1 MRISKKPR
9 KSKQKAKMSFGS
21 KGCLGV
27 DITPTAIN
35 MVHLAGSVPGNLRL
49 ENYTIQP
56 LPKGV
61 IINGNIED
69 HDQLVS
75 YLQQA
80 YQRLGSSCKNVTAA
94 LPQALTNI
102 QTITYDARSADLPVD
117 EFVELEASQ
126 TIGSDNLS
134 YDFQVTAELQ
144 NGNVQEIVMAAAK
157 RDDVDLRRD
166 LFADADIPLSQM
178 DVDTF
183 AVVNAFSV
191 WIDQFAPDL
200 EHQKLAIFHVD
211 EEQTKALIL
220 QNGSIVYKQE
230 TNFGNKQLTHNIQ
243 RQYKLS
249 EDDAWSMRFK
259 SNKPADFQGAVA
271 DHFNSQLT
279 QEIQRV
285 LQFYYTTV
293 SSDYQDSVKHILIS
307 GCPFMQPFGLA
318 KSVYA
323 QTNISTQQVEPI
335 VSTQGG
341 KQTETSK
348 FNLESGQLT
357 VAFGLAVRGL

>member
-1 MRISKKPR
+1 MRMSKKPK
-9 KSKQKAKMSFGS
+9 KSTKKTKMSFGS

-27 DITPTAIN
+27 DITPSSIN
-35 MVHLAGSVPGNLRL
+35 MVHLAGSVPGKLRV

-80 YQRLGSSCKNVTAA
+80 YEQAGGGCKNVTGS
-94 LPQALTNI
+94 LPQSLTNI
-102 QTITYDARSADLPVD
+102 QTVTYDSRSSDLPLE
-117 EFVELEASQ
+117 EFAELEASQ
-126 TIGSDNLS
+126 SIGSDNLS
-134 YDFQVTAELQ
+134 YDYQITAELQ
-144 NGNVQEIVMAAAK
+144 QGNVLELIMAAAK
-157 RDDVDLRRD
+157 RDDVDLRID
-166 LFADADIPLSQM
+166 LFTDADVPLSQM

-183 AVVNAFSV
+183 AVVNAFSI
-191 WIDQFAPDL
+191 WISQFEPDL
-200 EHQKLAIFHVD
+200 EYQKVAIFHVD
-211 EEQTKALIL
+211 EDQTKALIL
-220 QNGSIVYKQE
+220 QNGNIVYKQE

-259 SNKPADFQGAVA
+259 SNKPSDFQSAVA

-318 KSVYA
+318 KNVYA

-335 VSTQGG
+335 TSAQTG
-341 KQTETSK
+341 KTETSR

-357 VAFGLAVRGL
+357 VAFGLAARGL

>member
-1 MRISKKPR
+1 MRISKKSK
-9 KSKQKAKMSFGS
+9 KSIQRTKISLGG

-27 DITPTAIN
+27 DITPNAIN
-35 MVHLAGSVPGNLRL
+35 MVHLAGSAPGNLRL

-80 YQRLGSSCKNVTAA
+80 YQQLGNSCKNVTAA
-94 LPQALTNI
+94 LPQSLTNI
-102 QTITYDARSADLPVD
+102 QTISYDSRNSDLPLE

-134 YDFQVTAELQ
+134 YDYQVTAELQ
-144 NGNVQEIVMAAAK
+144 GGNVQELVMAAAK
-157 RDDVDLRRD
+157 RDDVDLRTD
-166 LFADADIPLSQM
+166 LFADANIPLSQM

-183 AVVNAFSV
+183 AVVNAFSI
-191 WIDQFAPDL
+191 WLDQFAPDL
-200 EHQKLAIFHVD
+200 ENQKLAIFYVD
-211 EEQTKALIL
+211 EEHTKALIL
-220 QNGSIVYKQE
+220 QNGNIVYKQE

-259 SNKPADFQGAVA
+259 NNKPADFQGAVA

-285 LQFYYTTV
+285 LQFYY
-293 SSDYQDSVKHILIS
+293 
-307 GCPFMQPFGLA
+307 
-318 KSVYA
+318 
-323 QTNISTQQVEPI
+323 
-335 VSTQGG
+335 
-341 KQTETSK
+341 
-348 FNLESGQLT
+348 
-357 VAFGLAVRGL
+357 